1 MGSLNKVLLIGNL
14 GKEPEIRY
22 TPDGLAVL
30 NFSIATSEYF
40 KTQSGEKSEKT
51 TWHNIVA
58 FGKTGE
64 NVANYLNKGKQV
76 FVEGRISTSSYD
88 DKETG
93 EKKYR
98 TEIIANLI
106 TLLGNKPVGAD
117 ADEGGAGN
125 YSNTGKGGDH
135 QPAKAGPQGYKQEEE
150 DDDIP
155 FSQDPTF
162 VV

>member
-14 GKEPEIRY
+14 GKDPETRY
-22 TPDGLAVL
+22 TPDGLAVVK
-30 NFSIATSEYF
+30 FSIATSEYS

-64 NVANYLNKGKQV
+64 NVVNYLRKGKQV
-76 FVEGRISTSSYD
+76 FVEGRISVSSYE
-88 DKETG
+88 DKDTG

-98 TEIIANLI
+98 TEIIANNI
-106 TLLGNKPVGAD
+106 TLLGKK
-117 ADEGGAGN
+117 DESGDGGEPDNEGRHETKSYAAAAGAGVPGN
-125 YSNTGKGGDH
+125 SGGG
-135 QPAKAGPQGYKQEEE
+135 QYE

-155 FSQDPTF
+155 FN
-162 VV
+162 

>member
-14 GKEPEIRY
+14 GKDPEVRY
-22 TPDGLAVL
+22 TPDGLAIVK
-30 NFSIATSEYF
+30 FSIATSEYS

-64 NVANYLNKGKQV
+64 NVVNYLQKGKQV
-76 FVEGRISTSSYD
+76 FVEGRISVSSYD
-88 DKETG
+88 DRETG

-98 TEIIANLI
+98 TEIIANTI
-106 TLLGNKPVGAD
+106 TLLGKKSESGDGGESDN
-117 ADEGGAGN
+117 EGRQEKKSYAAASTGVAG
-125 YSNTGKGGDH
+125 SGGG
-135 QPAKAGPQGYKQEEE
+135 QFE

-155 FSQDPTF
+155 FN
-162 VV
+162 